1 MIDIY
6 VNDILFA
13 LKNRCYFSALA
24 FALALPDI
32 CGAAEFSDDTPV
44 AKRYIGWYDRYVFPN
59 TSAKKDEEAPALT
72 GELVYNLR
80 NTFLHQGSPTVN
92 RKKIK
97 AEREQVDKF
106 VLLLGDGTKVW
117 DLSSSFGVDLRQVD
131 PEIGV
136 VYVRLF
142 LVDVSYL
149 CNLISSAASAYYADN
164 QDKFSFDFSVD
175 TQEHFFSSDPSVVDA
190 VDQSI
195 EKDPIGTLIN
205 TKLNNRVNVSDLRGG
220 NLTKSFIKRLKS
232 VSPLLKT
239 AFYYEDHAKEYAA
252 LTVKADMSP
261 AYDRFLAY
269 LPAGAAIL
277 DAGCG
282 SGRDSLCFMK
292 KGYAVTM
299 LDASEEMCKC
309 AEVLTGQKALH
320 KNFDEIDFADKFDG
334 IWACAS
340 LLHVPEKYLA
350 SVLIKFWRALKRDG
364 VLYASWKYG
373 EAERS
378 DGERFYCDMTEE
390 KLRNVLAR
398 LGMEACEGL
407 EANKGLK
414 AHAGLFDCLE
424 CWVAEDSL
432 PSGRE
437 QKWLNV
443 VLRKKYK

>member
-6 VNDILFA
+6 VNDLHHA

-24 FALALPDI
+24 LALALPDI

-44 AKRYIGWYDRYVFPN
+44 AKRYIGWYDKYVFPY
-59 TSAKKDEEAPALT
+59 TSAKKDEDAPALT

-97 AEREQVDKF
+97 AEREQVDRF
-106 VLLLGDGTKVW
+106 ILLLGDGTKVW
-117 DLSSSFGVDLRQVD
+117 QLSSSYGVDLRQVA

-136 VYVRLF
+136 VHVRFF
-142 LVDVSYL
+142 LVDISYL
-149 CNLISSAASAYYADN
+149 CNLISSAASEYYADN

-175 TQEHFFSSDPSVVDA
+175 IQDHFFSRDPSVVDA
-190 VDQSI
+190 VNQSI

-205 TKLNNRVNVSDLRGG
+205 AKLNNKVNVTDIREG
-220 NLTKSFIKRLKS
+220 NLTKSILKRLKS

-239 AFYYEDHAKEYAA
+239 AFYYDNHAKEYAE

-292 KGYAVTM
+292 KGYDVTM
-299 LDASEEMCKC
+299 LDASEGMCKC
-309 AEVLTGQKALH
+309 AEELTGQKALCMG
-320 KNFDEIDFADKFDG
+320 FDEIEFADRFDG

-340 LLHVPEKYLA
+340 LLHVPEKELENVLA
-350 SVLIKFWRALKRDG
+350 IFHRALKRDG

-373 EAERS
+373 EAERM
-378 DGERFYCDMTEE
+378 DAGRFYCDMTEE
-390 KLRNVLAR
+390 KLRRVLAR
-398 LGMEACEGL
+398 AGLKARAGL
-407 EANKGLK
+407 EARE
-414 AHAGLFDCLE
+414 GLFDCLE
-424 CWVAEDSL
+424 CWVAEDAL

-437 QKWLNV
+437 QRWLNV
-443 VLRKKYK
+443 LLGKKVKQTVE